1 MLEKM
6 TEEYMQLAQ
15 FQIMAELS
23 GWNCNTQSLVL
34 VSSLSGSARTILA
47 ELDNNKCGDFNVLG
61 KWFEKQTLHWSA
73 NRSEI
78 FKA

>member
-1 MLEKM
+1 
-6 TEEYMQLAQ
+6 
-15 FQIMAELS
+15 MAELS

-61 KWFEKQTLHWSA
+61 KWFEK
-73 NRSEI
+73 
-78 FKA
+78 